1 MSSILSLYSRPLVH
15 YTSPENQICPYI
27 HSAPFIGFKVMIEYS
42 LCKHGNYKRRNYRAL
57 RGGGGG
63 VKKPGVASTPSTPA
77 KMDGI
82 PAGLSTASAGQMA
95 AQAAEK
101 ATAASEAAKA
111 TLEQAKNVAQVKLF
125 YIFLLQLVILFIYIH
140 IPRNCEV
147 EIG

>member
-1 MSSILSLYSRPLVH
+1 MYTDFLYCG
-15 YTSPENQICPYI
+15 TNKNN
-27 HSAPFIGFKVMIEYS
+27 A
-42 LCKHGNYKRRNYRAL
+42 YRAL

-63 VKKPGVASTPSTPA
+63 GMKKPGMASTPSTPA

-111 TLEQAKNVAQVKLF
+111 TLEQAKNVAQVSSF
-125 YIFLLQLVILFIYIH
+125 HTVLLQQMVLI
-140 IPRNCEV
+140 
-147 EIG
+147 

>member
-1 MSSILSLYSRPLVH
+1 MFYKCCITLKSLQYSNFLYSGASKSN
-15 YTSPENQICPYI
+15 T
-27 HSAPFIGFKVMIEYS
+27 
-42 LCKHGNYKRRNYRAL
+42 YRAL

-63 VKKPGVASTPSTPA
+63 GGMKKPGMASTPSTPA

-111 TLEQAKNVAQVKLF
+111 TLEQAKNVAQVSSFHTL
-125 YIFLLQLVILFIYIH
+125 LLQQMVLHF
-140 IPRNCEV
+140 C
-147 EIG
+147 